1 MDETDLRILNVLR
14 KAARTPFVDIA
25 RTAGVSD
32 ATVHLRV
39 RGMLKS
45 GVIERFSAI
54 VNHEKLGYALTAF
67 VEINVRPGALSKVI
81 SAVAKMKSVLEVH
94 ELHGQCDLLVKVKAR
109 DLEGLRLLVTGIKSI
124 QDVTA
129 SHSLPVLRVV
139 KEHPDLD
146 I

>member
-1 MDETDLRILNVLR
+1 MPHGQKTLSRRAASRSMDETDLRILNVLR

-54 VNHEKLGYALTAF
+54 VNHEKLGYAFTAF

-81 SAVAKMKSVLEVH
+81 TAVEVH
-94 ELHGQCDLLVKVKAR
+94 ELHGQCDLL
-109 DLEGLRLLVTGIKSI
+109 
-124 QDVTA
+124 
-129 SHSLPVLRVV
+129 
-139 KEHPDLD
+139 
-146 I
+146 